1 MDSAVST
8 PLTARR
14 GGPLQGRTRVPGDK
28 SISHRALILGAL
40 TVGESTV
47 AGLLE
52 GEDVL
57 HTAEAMRALGARL
70 ERGADG
76 LWRIHGVGVAGFA
89 QPAGPLDFGNSGTGC
104 RLAIGAVAGNAVTAT
119 FVGDASL
126 SNRPMRRVLD
136 PLERMGARVIEA
148 AEGGRLPLTLQ
159 GAADP
164 LPIVYESPVPSAQ
177 LKSAVLLAGL
187 SAPGETTVIEA
198 EATRDHTERLLK
210 HFGAKLT
217 SKPYGEHG
225 RRITLQGQP
234 ELEPANVVVPA
245 DPSSAAFPMVAALL
259 VPGSDL
265 ILDAVMTNPLRTG
278 LLTTLREMGASI
290 EAVAKRDDGGEEVA
304 DLRVVTS
311 KLKGVDVPAERAPAM
326 IDEYPILAVAASF
339 AEGTTRMRGLK
350 ELRVKESDRLEAT
363 AAMLRANGVTV
374 EIEGDD
380 LIVQGKANVAGGGE
394 VATHMDHRIA
404 MAALVMGLASDN
416 PVRIDD
422 SAFIATSFPG
432 FVELMRAL
440 GADLSMIIAIDGP
453 AASGKGT
460 LGKRLAAHYGLRHL
474 DTGLIY
480 RAVAKHVLDAGR
492 RPDDKAA
499 AVAAAKALDPARFDE
514 AALKSHAVGEA
525 ASVVS
530 AIPEVRAALLAFQ
543 REFAAKPPGAVLDGR
558 DIGTVI
564 CPDADVK
571 IYVTATPEVR
581 ARRRAA
587 EYQAQGRQI
596 DEATVLADILKRD
609 ERDSQRATAPLKQA
623 PDAHLLDTTELDVEA
638 AVLAAIAVVERATL
652 R

>member
-1 MDSAVST
+1 MNTANSI

-57 HTAEAMRALGARL
+57 HTAEAMRALGATL
-70 ERGADG
+70 ERTGEG
-76 LWRIHGVGVAGFA
+76 VWHIHGVGVGGFA
-89 QPAGPLDFGNSGTGC
+89 QPASPLDFGNSGTGV
-104 RLAIGAVAGNAVTAT
+104 RLALGAVAGSPVTAT
-119 FVGDASL
+119 FIGDASL
-126 SNRPMRRVLD
+126 SKRPMRRVLD
-136 PLERMGARVIEA
+136 PLERMGARVLEA

-159 GAADP
+159 GASDP
-164 LPIVYESPVPSAQ
+164 IPIVYEPPVPSAQ
-177 LKSAVLLAGL
+177 LKSAVLFAGL
-187 SAPGETTVIEA
+187 AAPGETTVIEA

-245 DPSSAAFPMVAALL
+245 DPSSAAFPMVAAIL

-265 ILDAVMTNPLRTG
+265 ILEAVMTNPLRTG
-278 LLTTLREMGASI
+278 LLTTLREMGANV
-290 EAVAKRDDGGEEVA
+290 EVVATRDDGGEEVA
-304 DLRVVTS
+304 DMRVRTS
-311 KLKGVDVPAERAPAM
+311 ALKGVDVPAERAPSM
-326 IDEYPILAVAASF
+326 IDEYPILAVAAAF
-339 AEGTTRMRGLK
+339 AQGVTRMRGLK

-440 GADLSMIIAIDGP
+440 GADLS
-453 AASGKGT
+453 
-460 LGKRLAAHYGLRHL
+460 
-474 DTGLIY
+474 
-480 RAVAKHVLDAGR
+480 
-492 RPDDKAA
+492 
-499 AVAAAKALDPARFDE
+499 
-514 AALKSHAVGEA
+514 
-525 ASVVS
+525 
-530 AIPEVRAALLAFQ
+530 
-543 REFAAKPPGAVLDGR
+543 
-558 DIGTVI
+558 
-564 CPDADVK
+564 
-571 IYVTATPEVR
+571 
-581 ARRRAA
+581 
-587 EYQAQGRQI
+587 
-596 DEATVLADILKRD
+596 
-609 ERDSQRATAPLKQA
+609 
-623 PDAHLLDTTELDVEA
+623 
-638 AVLAAIAVVERATL
+638 
-652 R
+652 